1 MDHLI
6 DRDGEF
12 AGTEAVGLNH
22 PQGPDN
28 LIILN
33 IYRKSIKIYD
43 IKIIKI
49 FMPGLSQP
57 MADPYKGSDGR
68 APGDRGRKRRLDQ
81 G

>member
-33 IYRKSIKIYD
+33 IYN
-43 IKIIKI
+43 
-49 FMPGLSQP
+49 
-57 MADPYKGSDGR
+57 SD
-68 APGDRGRKRRLDQ
+68 LVE
-81 G
+81 